1 MINFKFTLLH
11 SSPFS
16 TISLTILDDF
26 QTEHVINTPLKIA
39 AELWDFDKQQHAIE
53 SQTGYVEQ
61 QLLTELRV
69 RQANMLSAIAQYQAA
84 QSQLITS
91 QTYYKDVAL
100 MYKEGMAIYIELL
113 DAQNQWVDS
122 QLQANIAL
130 FDTWIS
136 YSAIE
141 RAAASFNIQK

>member
-1 MINFKFTLLH
+1 MDLGSQAFDWKFNKQSRYYLLGV
-11 SSPFS
+11 
-16 TISLTILDDF
+16 SLQWDLF
-26 QTEHVINTPLKIA
+26 ASGKNTNRIKQA
-39 AELWDFDKQQHAIE
+39 VAEQHAIE

-84 QSQLITS
+84 QSQLTTS

-141 RAAASFNIQK
+141 RAAASFNIQ

>member
-1 MINFKFTLLH
+1 
-11 SSPFS
+11 
-16 TISLTILDDF
+16 
-26 QTEHVINTPLKIA
+26 
-39 AELWDFDKQQHAIE
+39 
-53 SQTGYVEQ
+53 
-61 QLLTELRV
+61 
-69 RQANMLSAIAQYQAA
+69 MLSAIAQYQAA
-84 QSQLITS
+84 QSQLTTS

-122 QLQANIAL
+122 QLQENIAL

-136 YSAIE
+136 YAAIE